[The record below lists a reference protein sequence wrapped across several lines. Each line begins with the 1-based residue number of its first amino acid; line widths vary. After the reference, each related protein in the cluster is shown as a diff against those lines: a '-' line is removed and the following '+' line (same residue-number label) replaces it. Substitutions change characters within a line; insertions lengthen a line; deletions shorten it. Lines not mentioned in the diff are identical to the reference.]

1 MSPRQFALLAS
12 GALLLAA
19 CAGDAKSLG
28 SQDTA
33 GVSPVSP
40 TTGSVPP
47 ITIPATYTLQA
58 GDSPS
63 AVAERFGITV
73 AELEAANAD
82 SADYYRFL
90 VGAEINLIPPPT
102 TVPPSTA
109 VPPASIPLTTA
120 APITG
125 RVTMAFTGDVLA
137 HRAVNRAAAL
147 PDGTYDYTAMFTNL
161 APVVGAVDLAVCHLE
176 SPIAPDEQVGVPPPK
191 LAVAPAI
198 GPVQAAAG
206 YDRCSTA
213 SNHALNGGAA
223 GVDATIQG
231 LAAAGLGQSGM
242 AASAD
247 QALPPILEINGV
259 RVVHL
264 SYSYG
269 FDGDRAPEGEPW
281 RANLIDPAR
290 IISDA
295 QAERALGAE
304 VVVVSMHWGASKT
317 VGATAEQRRVA
328 QAVTASGAI
337 DLIVGH
343 HAHVLQPIEQVN
355 GVWVVWGLG
364 NLLSD
369 HPTSSEWPAST
380 QDGAVVTVAVQR
392 GSDGAISVETPA
404 VHPTWCD
411 TEHGYVIRFTTEADD
426 PSLSA
431 SVREQL
437 RVSQQRTA
445 DVLGPY
451 LAPA

>member
-1 MSPRQFALLAS
+1 MTHPHILDEILQSGGSAPASGGPSLGGMMSPRQLAILTG

-19 CAGDAKSLG
+19 CAGSAKSMGPG
-28 SQDTA
+28 STT
-33 GVSPVSP
+33 GVSVAAP
-40 TTGSVPP
+40 TTG
-47 ITIPATYTLQA
+47 A
-58 GDSPS
+58 GAAPT
-63 AVAERFGITV
+63 TV
-73 AELEAANAD
+73 
-82 SADYYRFL
+82 
-90 VGAEINLIPPPT
+90 PPT
-102 TVPPSTA
+102 TVPPTT
-109 VPPASIPLTTA
+109 VPPTTVPPTTVPPTTVPLS
-120 APITG
+120 G

-161 APVVGAVDLAVCHLE
+161 APVIGAVDLAVCHLE
-176 SPIAPDEQVGVPPPK
+176 SPIAPDEQVIVPPPR
-191 LAVAPAI
+191 LAVDEAI
-198 GPVQAAAG
+198 GPALAAAG

-213 SNHALNGGAA
+213 SNHSLNGGAA

-231 LAAAGLGQSGM
+231 LAVAGLGQSGM
-242 AASAD
+242 AASAAE
-247 QALPPILEINGV
+247 ALPPILEINGV
-259 RVVHL
+259 RTVHL

-269 FDGDRAPEGEPW
+269 FDGDRPPEGEPW
-281 RANLIDPAR
+281 RANLIDPER

-304 VVVVSMHWGASKT
+304 VVIVSMHWGASKT
-317 VGATAEQRRVA
+317 VGATTEQRRVA
-328 QAVTASGAI
+328 EAVTASGAV

-364 NLLSD
+364 NILSD

-392 GSDGAISVETPA
+392 ALDGSITVETPV

-411 TEHGYVIRFTTEADD
+411 TEHGYVIRFTTEVDD
-426 PSLSA
+426 PSLTA
-431 SVREQL
+431 SVHEQL
-437 RVSQQRTA
+437 RVSHQRTA